1 MGRPRSRSC
10 AGEFA
15 TQGDSPAGVE
25 VLPRGWYHFG
35 AVTAK
40 PADLPSDIV
49 RAEQAARVAA
59 MLERWAA
66 EDTSDE
72 PEWDVDQLE
81 QIAFSPPP
89 AGAEPTG
96 S

>member
-1 MGRPRSRSC
+1 MS
-10 AGEFA
+10 A
-15 TQGDSPAGVE
+15 TTVQLIPLKELTSEVE
-25 VLPRGWYHFG
+25 VLAHGWYHFR

-40 PADLPSDIV
+40 PAELPSEVV

-59 MLERWAA
+59 MFERWAA
-66 EDTSDE
+66 EDVADE

-89 AGAEPTG
+89 AAAEPAG